1 MLYVQ
6 LMLEEAL
13 ADAGTGLLVETI
25 SGEPREQA
33 MGRGLP
39 REPETG
45 RNLWPRDTGWVDE
58 AG

>member
-13 ADAGTGLLVETI
+13 ADAGTGLLAETI

-33 MGRGLP
+33 MGRGLLKK
-39 REPETG
+39 PETG
-45 RNLWPRDTGWVDE
+45 RDL
-58 AG
+58 